1 METYNSVMEGHG
13 TQNCGLNYN
22 RMRLSVVSRVV
33 LLYKL
38 SVNNRQL
45 PTGSV
50 GFKLNLIWIRFNP
63 VKEMNIVT
71 ISS

>member
-13 TQNCGLNYN
+13 TQNCGLTNYN

-45 PTGSV
+45 QTGSV
-50 GFKLNLIWIRFNP
+50 WFQVEP
-63 VKEMNIVT
+63 
-71 ISS
+71 